1 MIFQYLTSSLLLEQ
15 NVDRLKSSPV
25 LLIASLNI
33 PVASIIEE
41 KIVLLVFLIKSL
53 VDSEIS
59 TSIET
64 NKSLP
69 FLFVFL

>member
-1 MIFQYLTSSLLLEQ
+1 M
-15 NVDRLKSSPV
+15 P
-25 LLIASLNI
+25 SLNI

-41 KIVLLVFLIKSL
+41 NIVLFVFLIKSL

-59 TSIET
+59 TRIET

-69 FLFVFL
+69 FLLVFL